1 MQNRSNTG
9 IYAIHQVGCRSY
21 GTQNRNPPT
30 PFGLRRTG
38 RRPLLSLTIMA
49 LKIGI
54 VGLPNV
60 GKSTLFNA
68 LTRTKGAQAA
78 NYPFCT
84 IEPNVGIVEVPDE
97 RLQKLA
103 DIVHPERILPA
114 AIEFVDIAGLV
125 KGASKGEGLGNAFLS
140 HIREVDAI
148 CHVVRV
154 FTGGDIIHVEGSVDP
169 KRDREIIETELV
181 LADLQSIEKRIDK
194 IKKAADTGDKEK
206 KLEYQTMQKILPVLQ
221 EGRLAIETDLAP
233 EDLPVARLLQLLT
246 YKPIL
251 YAANVAEDQLATLKV
266 DELKTQLGLPSS
278 AQLVL
283 ISAKIE
289 EDLQDLGPVDAAEF
303 LASLGVTSSGLD
315 RLIRAA
321 YEALGY
327 ISYFTAG
334 EKEVRAWNIPKG
346 STAPQAAGVIH
357 TDFEK
362 GFIRAETIAFDDY
375 VALGG
380 EAKAKEAGKMR
391 AEGKTYIVQDGDVLL
406 FRFNV

>member
-1 MQNRSNTG
+1 
-9 IYAIHQVGCRSY
+9 
-21 GTQNRNPPT
+21 
-30 PFGLRRTG
+30 
-38 RRPLLSLTIMA
+38 MA

-68 LTRTKGAQAA
+68 LTKTKGAQAA

-84 IEPNVGIVEVPDE
+84 IEPNIGIVEVPDE
-97 RLQKLA
+97 RMNKLA
-103 DIVHPERILPA
+103 ELVHPDRLVPA

-181 LADLQSIEKRIDK
+181 LADLQSITKRMEKA
-194 IKKAADTGDKEK
+194 KKPAELGDKEK
-206 KLEYQTMQKILPVLQ
+206 KAELAVAEKLFAVLN
-221 EGRLAIETDLAP
+221 EGRLARETML
-233 EDLPVARLLQLLT
+233 EDDEVVIAKLFQLLT
-246 YKPIL
+246 YKPIV
-251 YAANVAEDQLATLKV
+251 YAANVAEEQLSTLNVQELKV
-266 DELKTQLGLPSS
+266 QLGLTPDVE
-278 AQLVL
+278 LVL

-289 EDLQDLGPVDAAEF
+289 EDLQDLSAEDAKEF
-303 LASLGVTSSGLD
+303 LTSLGVTSSGLD
-315 RLIRAA
+315 RLITAA
-321 YEALGY
+321 YHALGY
-327 ISYFTAG
+327 ITYFTAG
-334 EKEVRAWNIPKG
+334 VQEVRAWNIPKG
-346 STAPQAAGVIH
+346 FTAPQAAGVIH

-362 GFIRAETIAFDDY
+362 GFIRAETIAYADY
-375 VALGG
+375 VAAGSEL
-380 EAKAKEAGKMR
+380 KVKEAGKMR
-391 AEGKTYIVQDGDVLL
+391 AEGKTYVVQDGDIMH

>member
-1 MQNRSNTG
+1 
-9 IYAIHQVGCRSY
+9 
-21 GTQNRNPPT
+21 
-30 PFGLRRTG
+30 
-38 RRPLLSLTIMA
+38 MA

-84 IEPNVGIVEVPDE
+84 IEPNIGIVEVPDE
-97 RLQKLA
+97 RLNALA
-103 DIVHPERILPA
+103 AVVHPEKIVPA

-154 FTGGDIIHVEGSVDP
+154 FTGGDIIHVEGTVDP

-194 IKKAADTGDKEK
+194 ARKPADLGDKEK
-206 KLEYQTMQKILPVLQ
+206 KTELAVAEKMHAVLNAGKMARETILEPDEVI
-221 EGRLAIETDLAP
+221 
-233 EDLPVARLLQLLT
+233 VAKQFQLLT
-246 YKPIL
+246 YKPIV
-251 YAANVAEDQLATLKV
+251 YAANVAEDQLHTLSIHA
-266 DELKTQLGLPSS
+266 LKEQLGL
-278 AQLVL
+278 AAEAELVL

-289 EDLQDLGPVDAAEF
+289 EDLQDLSAEDAKEF

-315 RLIRAA
+315 RLITGA
-321 YEALGY
+321 YHALGY
-327 ISYFTAG
+327 ITYFTAG
-334 EKEVRAWNIPKG
+334 VQEVRAWNIPKG
-346 STAPQAAGVIH
+346 FTAPQSAGVIH

-362 GFIRAETIAFDDY
+362 GFIRAETIAYADY
-375 VALGG
+375 MVAGS
-380 EAKAKEAGKMR
+380 EVKAKEAGKMR
-391 AEGKTYIVQDGDVLL
+391 AEGKEYIVKDGDIMH